1 LRAEIISIGTELLLG
16 DVVNYNAA
24 FLGEELARLGI
35 DVYFISCVGDNP
47 GRLEDTLRQ
56 ARARADLILT
66 TGGLGPTSDDITRE
80 VIARTFNCPLERRGE
95 VETMIREFFAS
106 RNRSMPEE
114 NLRQAFFPRGA
125 VPLYNNEGTAPG
137 FMLEEEGLLVF
148 ALPGVP
154 PEMKNM
160 FKKSVY
166 PRLLS
171 LERREGIIFS
181 RTLRIFGPGESEVE
195 NRLSR
200 IIASQTNPTIA
211 PLAGKGEVRVRI
223 TCKEKDEKKAQ
234 EKIEEMVRAVKGII
248 GEYIYGE
255 DDDTLERVTGN
266 LLEKNGLSLA
276 LAESCTG
283 GLVGSRITDVPGS
296 SKYFLGGIVA
306 YSNKMKIE
314 SLGVPPE
321 TIEKEG
327 AVSEATALAMARGAK
342 TRVGS
347 DLGLAI
353 TGVAGPEGGT
363 PEKPVGTVCLG
374 LISDQREI
382 AMTCLLG
389 SQREQNKW
397 RAGNAAL
404 DLIRRYILDLI

>member
-1 LRAEIISIGTELLLG
+1 MRAEIISIGTELLLG

-24 FLGEELARLGI
+24 FLGQELAQLGI

-47 GRLEDTLRQ
+47 GRLEDTLQQ
-56 ARARADLILT
+56 ARARADLIFT

-80 VIARTFNCPLERRGE
+80 VIARTFNCPLERREE
-95 VETMIREFFAS
+95 VEQMIREFFAC
-106 RNRSMPEE
+106 RDRAMPEE
-114 NLRQAFFPRGA
+114 NLKQAFFPRGA
-125 VPLYNNEGTAPG
+125 VTLYNNEGTAPG
-137 FMLEEEGLLVF
+137 FMLEEEGLKVF

-171 LERREGIIFS
+171 LSRGEGIIYS
-181 RTLRIFGPGESEVE
+181 RTLCIFGPGESEVE
-195 NRLSR
+195 SRLSG

-211 PLAGKGEVRVRI
+211 PLAGKGEVKVRI
-223 TCKEKDEKKAQ
+223 TCKEKDKKRAQ
-234 EKIEEMVRAVKGII
+234 EKIEEMARAVQGII

-266 LLEKNGLSLA
+266 LLDKNGLSLA

-283 GLVGSRITDVPGS
+283 GLVASRITDVPGAS
-296 SKYFLGGIVA
+296 NYFLGGIVA
-306 YSNKMKIE
+306 YSNQMKTDV
-314 SLGVPPE
+314 LGVPSE

-327 AVSEATALAMARGAK
+327 AVSEAVALAMARGVKKWA
-342 TRVGS
+342 GS

-353 TGVAGPEGGT
+353 TGIAGPGGGT

-374 LISDQREI
+374 LISAQREL
-382 AMTCLLG
+382 AKTFFLG
-389 SQREQNKW
+389 TQREQNKW
-397 RAGNAAL
+397 RAGNFAL
-404 DLIRRYILDLI
+404 DIIRRYILDLT